1 MLGRVAAP
9 FGVRGWVRVQSYTD
23 PPDSLLQYRD
33 WRLRAPGGDEAEAAP
48 RRVLQSQWDGH
59 ALRVAFDGVADRD
72 AAEALREW
80 EILIERAALPEAA
93 PREYYREDLLGFT
106 VRNAEGVVLGSLQ
119 HFLSTPGSPV
129 MVVKGEREYAVPAV
143 PPHLRRVDL
152 EQRLIEVD
160 WPADF

>member
-1 MLGRVAAP
+1 
-9 FGVRGWVRVQSYTD
+9 
-23 PPDSLLQYRD
+23 
-33 WRLRAPGGDEAEAAP
+33 
-48 RRVLQSQWDGH
+48 LQSQWDGH
-59 ALRVAFDGVADRD
+59 ALRVAFDGVGDRD

-119 HFLSTPGSPV
+119 HFLATPASPV
-129 MVVKGEREYAVPAV
+129 MIVKGEREYAVPAA
-143 PPHLRRVDL
+143 PPYLRRVDL
-152 EQRLIEVD
+152 QARLIEVD